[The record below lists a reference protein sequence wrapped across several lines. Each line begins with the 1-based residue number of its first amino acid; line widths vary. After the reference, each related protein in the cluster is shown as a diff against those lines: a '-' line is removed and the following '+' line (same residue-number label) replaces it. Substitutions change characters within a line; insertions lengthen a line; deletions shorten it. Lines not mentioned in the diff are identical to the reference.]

1 MSWTHRSLRV
11 AKLLYILGHGIIGY
25 TAGIAISNAL
35 MAWLGLDEC
44 IKNMSPDTARGVKLS
59 SSTISYSSRN
69 VVITPPRRLIL
80 AIGPADSIILP
91 YLSRDELS
99 NYTNHH
105 PISGFTCRIHVAES
119 CPQPSALLDLSAET
133 GQLHHAGQQVI
144 MAEEE
149 QGHLTLTVPPGTI
162 STTYQVIYGML
173 EWHGDGFEGKQLHF
187 CRDALGRVFAH
198 VGQAACL
205 PIFITV
211 SEGET
216 VPTPEVEE

>member
-1 MSWTHRSLRV
+1 MHF
-11 AKLLYILGHGIIGY
+11 IICY
-25 TAGIAISNAL
+25 TTTTMVLNAL

-44 IKNMSPDTARGVKLS
+44 IKNMSPDTARAVKLS
-59 SSTISYSSRN
+59 SSTISYYSRH
-69 VVITPPRRLIL
+69 VIVTRPRNLIL

-99 NYTNHH
+99 NYTKHH

-133 GQLHHAGQQVI
+133 GQLHNAGQQVI
-144 MAEEE
+144 MAEED

-162 STTYQVIYGML
+162 STTYQVMYGML
-173 EWHGDGFEGKQLHF
+173 EWYGDGFEGKQLQF
-187 CRDALGRVFAH
+187 YRDASGRVFAH
-198 VGQAACL
+198 VGQVACL

-211 SEGET
+211 SEGDS
-216 VPTPEVEE
+216 PDSRG